1 MKNLITLIALISIF
15 ASTTLSA
22 QTKYTRIGLMAYP
35 KPETPVLPDGVSS
48 ESNWIVPPLFL
59 ESERRFLK
67 FFTIGSEIT
76 FGRMGID
83 NSVYGS
89 EHSTRVTNIGLEL
102 QGKIS
107 IPIVEIFEVFGQ
119 YGIGYMHSFYSMKSD
134 YNGAQQFDNNFG
146 IGYISNTLSV
156 GGSVIL
162 GKSIGLFVEAGVL
175 KTKSVKNLNDL
186 MEDSMSAYG
195 SHIPTP
201 ALGAQGEQ
209 KILGETGFAK
219 VGVVFQIN

>member
-1 MKNLITLIALISIF
+1 MKNLITLIALISLF

-48 ESNWIVPPLFL
+48 ESKWIVPPVFL

-67 FFTIGSEIT
+67 FFTIGTELT

-83 NSVYGS
+83 NTIYGTD
-89 EHSTRVTNIGLEL
+89 HRARITNVGFEV

-107 IPIVEIFEVFGQ
+107 IPLVEIFEVYGQ
-119 YGIGYMHSFYSMKSD
+119 YGMGYMHSFYSMSSNL
-134 YNGAQQFDNNFG
+134 NGVEQYSNKFG
-146 IGYISNTLSV
+146 IGYISKTLSL

-162 GKSIGLFVEAGVL
+162 GRSI
-175 KTKSVKNLNDL
+175 
-186 MEDSMSAYG
+186 
-195 SHIPTP
+195 
-201 ALGAQGEQ
+201 
-209 KILGETGFAK
+209 
-219 VGVVFQIN
+219 